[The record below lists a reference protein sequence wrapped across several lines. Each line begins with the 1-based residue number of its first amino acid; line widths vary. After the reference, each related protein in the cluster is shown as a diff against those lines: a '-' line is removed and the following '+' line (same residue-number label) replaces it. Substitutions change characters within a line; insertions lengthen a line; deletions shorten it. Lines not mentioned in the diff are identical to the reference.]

1 VVLDQQAGHE
11 PTLFERLHH
20 SPARRRRSPTKPG
33 VILYFSG
40 DADCRIAFSRIARR
54 WQGID
59 LVVTSDRA
67 RCRRIAL
74 TVKPRLILADD
85 HLPDCDAHA
94 LVVELQRS
102 ARTARIP
109 VVVLSSDDAT
119 QARFTRAGAAAWLTK
134 PLNIAEV
141 ERTTLALLEL
151 APAH

>member
-1 VVLDQQAGHE
+1 VVLEQRSGQE
-11 PTLFERLHH
+11 STLFERLHR
-20 SPARRRRSPTKPG
+20 SSVRRRRTPTKPG

-40 DADCRIAFSRIARR
+40 DADCRIAFSRIAKR

-74 TVKPRLILADD
+74 SVKPLLILLDD
-85 HLPDCDAHA
+85 HLPDCDAQA
-94 LVVELQRS
+94 LVVELRQS
-102 ARTARIP
+102 VRTARIP
-109 VVVLSSDDAT
+109 VVVLSADDDT
-119 QARFTRAGAAAWLTK
+119 QVRFTRAGAAAWLTK

-151 APAH
+151 AAAR